1 MHTAFDRLVRF
12 ANNDG
17 QTFYG
22 EAPPLAFDLSSLI
35 GEKVPVFEG
44 GEPWNPEF
52 KLSGKTQ
59 TIAKVKDSA
68 Q

>member
-12 ANNDG
+12 VNKEG

-22 EAPPLAFDLSSLI
+22 EAPQLAIDPSSLI

-44 GEPWNPEF
+44 SEPWNPAF
-52 KLSGKTQ
+52 RLSGRTQ
-59 TIAKVKDSA
+59 TIAQVNDW
-68 Q
+68 